1 MTELLTGEL
10 DGGGDPLDEQV
21 AGAAVVGAVVGDGHT
36 SQPQLVCVP
45 NLGKWWHIHCLLV
58 CLWTKKRFKWQN
70 GGQLF
75 DCKTSLVA

>member
-36 SQPQLVCVP
+36 SQPQLVRVP
-45 NLGKWWHIHCLLV
+45 NLGKWWHIHFSSLQLFVV
-58 CLWTKKRFKWQN
+58 CLFVDQK
-70 GGQLF
+70 
-75 DCKTSLVA
+75 AI